1 MNIEIANRLVEFRKK
16 NGLSQ
21 EQLAEKIG
29 VSRQAVSKWERS
41 EASPDT
47 DNLIMLAR
55 LYNVSLDDLLR
66 TEDEIPTPE
75 EAAEEQPEAS
85 GFDSA
90 AEEQADE
97 AEENKKNEYVH
108 IGFDGIHVE
117 DGKDSVHIGLDGIHV
132 KSSDDNDN
140 VDVSR
145 QGVFVNGERVD
156 EKWKNEHKHRSIWS
170 SFPYLIICVLGYL
183 GMGFFANLWHPGW
196 LIFLTIPLF
205 YGLVEAIQ
213 KRNINKFPY
222 PILTVLVFLC
232 VGFLA
237 GIWHPTWVVFLT
249 IPIYHWI
256 GHEINRHRKE
266 KKEIEYSFST
276 NGSDD
281 EDE

>member
-75 EAAEEQPEAS
+75 ETAEEQPEAS
-85 GFDSA
+85 GFDA
-90 AEEQADE
+90 ASEEQTSE
-97 AEENKKNEYVH
+97 TEESKKNEYVH

-117 DGKDSVHIGLDGIHV
+117 DGNDSVHIGLDGIHV

-145 QGVFVNGERVD
+145 HGVYVNGERVD

-170 SFPYLIICVLGYL
+170 SFPYLIICFLGYL

-222 PILTVLVFLC
+222 SILAVLVFLC
-232 VGFLA
+232 IGFFA
-237 GIWHPTWVVFLT
+237 NIWHPTWVVFLT
-249 IPIYHWI
+249 IPIYHWV

-266 KKEIEYSFST
+266 KKRIEYNFST
-276 NGSDD
+276 DDSDD
-281 EDE
+281 E